1 MSKSSTE
8 QKTVEIHGIRFG
20 GQSGQLPTVI
30 IPSLFNP
37 RMKEVLD
44 HRTGSFDKGKVKL
57 YLRRVDRISKE
68 TGNPYTVDIMATTP
82 AAMIKYIEFVSEEI
96 DESPFLFD
104 ALDPKTRIAV
114 TKYLI
119 SVGLQSRAIWNSVSL
134 NTTEAEFQAIR
145 ENRVKNVIAQAFDR
159 RDPSP
164 KGSLATLTRGGLLD
178 RASKSGA
185 ENILIDVAILDV
197 PSMGASSEALS
208 LVRSEIGLPA
218 GCAPA
223 NATFSWKT
231 KRLDLLK
238 RNFGS
243 CHAAACALMQY
254 SGANYLIIGPIR
266 GARRV
271 FKVCA
276 MTDAMIAYSAMSK
289 GIKPL
294 SKTHPI
300 YRIL

>member
-1 MSKSSTE
+1 LFKSSTE
-8 QKTVEIHGIRFG
+8 QITVEIHGIRFG

-44 HRTGSFDKGKVKL
+44 HRTGSFDKEKVRL
-57 YLRRVDRISKE
+57 YLGRMDRISRE

-82 AAMIKYIEFVSEEI
+82 EAMIKYIEFVSKET

-104 ALDPKTRIAV
+104 AIDPRTRMATV
-114 TKYLI
+114 KHLS

-134 NTTEAEFQAIR
+134 NTTEGEFQLIR
-145 ENRVKNVIAQAFDR
+145 ENEVKNVIVQAFDK

-164 KGSLATLTRGGLLD
+164 KGSLAALTRGGLLD
-178 RASKSGA
+178 RARKAGV

-208 LVRSEIGLPA
+208 LIRSEIGLPA

-223 NATFSWKT
+223 NATFSWRA

>member
-1 MSKSSTE
+1 LSKSSIE

-44 HRTGSFDKGKVKL
+44 HRTGWFDKDKVKL
-57 YLRRVDRISKE
+57 YLGRVDRISRE

-82 AAMIKYIEFVSEEI
+82 KVMIKYIEFVSEEI
-96 DESPFLFD
+96 GESPFLFD
-104 ALDPKTRIAV
+104 AIDPKTRIAV
-114 TKYLI
+114 AKYLI

-134 NTTEAEFQAIR
+134 NTTEGEFQAIR

-164 KGSLATLTRGGLLD
+164 KGSLAVLTRGGLLD
-178 RASKSGA
+178 RARKAGA

-208 LVRSEIGLPA
+208 LIRNEIGLPA

-223 NATFSWKT
+223 NATFSWKA

-266 GARRV
+266 SARRV

-276 MTDAMIAYSAMSK
+276 MTDAMIAYVAMSK